1 MYLYIYCTLLYSMCS
16 KIITICI
23 VKIPI
28 FKLNID
34 FMLILIGSEVL
45 STDDSDTEE
54 VIADPLPIRRQRS
67 HNRSMCML
75 CSVNE
80 HVNRST
86 TRNRKVSSSSLRRCR
101 TGNFKIIFN

>member
-1 MYLYIYCTLLYSMCS
+1 MANIQ
-16 KIITICI
+16 
-23 VKIPI
+23 I
-28 FKLNID
+28 FKYNID
-34 FMLILIGSEVL
+34 FVLFSLGSEVL

-80 HVNRST
+80 HVNRSA

-101 TGNFKIIFN
+101 TGNVKKNSNLF

>member
-1 MYLYIYCTLLYSMCS
+1 M
-16 KIITICI
+16 
-23 VKIPI
+23 
-28 FKLNID
+28 
-34 FMLILIGSEVL
+34 ILGSEAL

-54 VIADPLPIRRQRS
+54 VVADPIPVRRQRS

-80 HVNRST
+80 HGNRSS

-101 TGNFKIIFN
+101 TGLCFYIFQLLKF